1 MRKVPDVEKAIVIYY
16 AKPEI
21 GTAEIRELLGVSAAT
36 ACNMKNEVRKAMADR
51 DIKSFTPYTV
61 NTRIAYEIWGI
72 DISDYEKRLK
82 KLREFER
89 SNNNVKNAV

>member
-1 MRKVPDVEKAIVIYY
+1 MRNVPDVERALIIYY

-21 GTAEIRELLGVSAAT
+21 GTAEIRALFGVAAAT
-36 ACNMKNEVRKAMADR
+36 ACKMKNEVRKAMADR

-72 DISDYEKRLK
+72 DIGDYERRLK
-82 KLREFER
+82 KLREFQGKEL
-89 SNNNVKNAV
+89 KTG